1 MAIGNLIYILFLA
14 VSVASLQ
21 LLNISWEMPEKDYGD
36 VNSQHC
42 DEILKCDENII
53 NGESSTLVTF
63 FTSPMRVRV
72 DGLKSL
78 MERAGPKLVKSICV
92 EKDIAVPE
100 REAEFYTI
108 RLRLGSREVNYFL
121 LS

>member
-21 LLNISWEMPEKDYGD
+21 LLNISWEMPEKAYGD
-36 VNSQHC
+36 VNSKHC

-78 MERAGPKLVKSICV
+78 MERAGSKLVKSICV

-108 RLRLGSREVNYFL
+108 RLRLGSREVNYSL
-121 LS
+121 L

>member
-1 MAIGNLIYILFLA
+1 MATGNLIYILFLA

-21 LLNISWEMPEKDYGD
+21 LLNISWEMPEKAC
-36 VNSQHC
+36 SQHC

-108 RLRLGSREVNYFL
+108 RLRLGSGEVNYFL
-121 LS
+121 PS